1 MQPIK
6 SVSGVIGIGRAV
18 RRVPYTCRLC
28 ELEDCLYRRL
38 SKEERPSES
47 PRA

>member
-6 SVSGVIGIGRAV
+6 TISGVIGIGAAV
-18 RRVPYTCRLC
+18 RKVPYTCRLC

-38 SKEERPSES
+38 QAPAEPARPT
-47 PRA
+47 P